1 MNPYFSDTQF
11 VCVYI
16 CMYVY
21 ILHIFVCL
29 YVDACVCMYVYIC
42 MCVYVCLFLGD
53 RRDHQER
60 GEEKEGAEAWMRNNL
75 NIHKLENK

>member
-1 MNPYFSDTQF
+1 
-11 VCVYI
+11 
-16 CMYVY
+16 MYV
-21 ILHIFVCL
+21 
-29 YVDACVCMYVYIC
+29 MWYIC